1 MPPLLGLIQ
10 ILAIGFVVSTI
21 ALIVY
26 TAYLLTHP
34 PRRTYAWSVSRGQ
47 PGDPGELDE
56 PLVYEARELNTK
68 HGHIPIWDM
77 QGRDP
82 SGPVVLMTHGWG
94 SSKQGALKR
103 LQSLADDASRII
115 AWDLPG
121 HGDAPGHARMGAD
134 EHQIART
141 LLEELRLGNQPIILF
156 GWSMGAGISLAIC
169 ATSQDQYPI
178 RGVICE
184 ALYARPITPARSVL
198 ALRGMPHRLNLA
210 PAMALIG
217 IRLGVGARWRGFDR
231 VRTAP
236 RVRVPLLL
244 IHGDQ
249 DPISPIE
256 DSVAVQQAAPDAQ
269 LCRIKGAGHNN
280 LWSDE
285 VYAQQ
290 GRAAV
295 SAFMRRCLR

>member
-21 ALIVY
+21 VLIVY

-56 PLVYEARELNTK
+56 PLAYEARELTTK
-68 HGHIPIWDM
+68 HGNIPIWDM

-103 LQSLADDASRII
+103 LQSVADEASRIV

-121 HGDAPGHARMGAD
+121 HGDAPGHARMGVD
-134 EHQIART
+134 EHLIARA
-141 LLEELRLGNQPIILF
+141 LLEELRIDNQPIILF

-169 ATSQDQYPI
+169 ASSQGQYPI

-184 ALYARPITPARSVL
+184 ALYAKPITPARAVL
-198 ALRGMPHRLNLA
+198 ALRGMPHRINLA
-210 PAMALIG
+210 PAVALIG
-217 IRLGVGARWRGFDR
+217 MKLGVGAKWRGFDR
-231 VRTAP
+231 VEIAP
-236 RVRVPLLL
+236 KIRVPLLL

-249 DPISPIE
+249 DPVSPIE
-256 DSVAVQQAAPDAQ
+256 DSIAVQHAAPDAQ
-269 LCRIKGAGHNN
+269 LCTIEGGGHNN
-280 LWSDE
+280 LWTDE

-295 SAFMRRCLR
+295 SAFMKRCEN